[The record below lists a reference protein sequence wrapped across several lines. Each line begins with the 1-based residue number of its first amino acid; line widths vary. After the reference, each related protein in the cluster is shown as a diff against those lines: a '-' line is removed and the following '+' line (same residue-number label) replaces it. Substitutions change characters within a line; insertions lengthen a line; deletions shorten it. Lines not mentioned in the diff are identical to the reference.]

1 VRSDF
6 LKILVLEF
14 KNIRHVRL
22 AQPPAYSIFLSEQTS
37 HQQPPNSK
45 TNQPPTTSQ

>member
-1 VRSDF
+1 
-6 LKILVLEF
+6 VLEF

-22 AQPPAYSIFLSEQTS
+22 AQPLADSIFLSEQTS
-37 HQQPPNSK
+37 HQQPPNGK